1 MIEQRLANL
10 ETKISELLDK
20 IKSYNGQ
27 NLEELLSELSYSDLS
42 FEVSV
47 KVNSI
52 KDLEDLVLNIESGVE
67 GGLRT
72 IEWVI
77 KDFED
82 KMK

>member
-1 MIEQRLANL
+1 MIERRLANL

-20 IKSYNGQ
+20 IKSYNEQ
-27 NLEELLSELSYSDLS
+27 DLEELLSELSYSDLS
-42 FEVSV
+42 FEVNV
-47 KVNSI
+47 KVESI
-52 KDLEDLVLNIESGVE
+52 KDLENLVLNIESGVE